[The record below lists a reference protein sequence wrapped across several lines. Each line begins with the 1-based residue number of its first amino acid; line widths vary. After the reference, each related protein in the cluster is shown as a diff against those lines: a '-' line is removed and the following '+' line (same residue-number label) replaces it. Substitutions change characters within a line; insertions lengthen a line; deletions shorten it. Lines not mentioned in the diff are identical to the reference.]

1 MQKKSLKRTLSLL
14 VCSALIA
21 AAALCTG
28 CSGQSTAPSDTSPVS
43 EAATSEAAPA
53 ATEAPATADTAA
65 AAQVLGEGATA
76 FTFTVVDGDGS
87 ETYYEIHTDAQTV
100 GDALTE
106 LGLIEGEDS
115 EYGLY
120 VKTVNGITADYDTD
134 GHYWAFYMD
143 GEYAQTGVDA
153 TQVTAG
159 ASYAFKVE

>member
-43 EAATSEAAPA
+43 EAATSEA
-53 ATEAPATADTAA
+53 PATADTAA
-65 AAQVLGEGATA
+65 AAQVLGGGATA
-76 FTFTVVDGDGS
+76 FTFTVVDGDGN
-87 ETYYEIHTDAQTV
+87 ETDYEIHTDAQTV

-134 GHYWAFYMD
+134 GHYWAFYVD

>member
-1 MQKKSLKRTLSLL
+1 MHRLL
-14 VCSALIA
+14 RPEHRSVRHLP
-21 AAALCTG
+21 G
-28 CSGQSTAPSDTSPVS
+28 ERGRHQRSGPRCHP
-43 EAATSEAAPA
+43 
-53 ATEAPATADTAA
+53 EAPAHRDTAA
-65 AAQVLGEGATA
+65 AAQVLGKGATA
-76 FTFTVVDGDGS
+76 FTFTVVDGDGN
-87 ETYYEIHTDAQTV
+87 ETDYEIHTDAQTV

-134 GHYWAFYMD
+134 GHYWAFYVD

-153 TQVTAG
+153 TRSPAG

>member
-65 AAQVLGEGATA
+65 AAQVLGKGATA
-76 FTFTVVDGDGS
+76 FTFTVVDGDGN
-87 ETYYEIHTDAQTV
+87 ETDLRDPHRRP
-100 GDALTE
+100 
-106 LGLIEGEDS
+106 
-115 EYGLY
+115 
-120 VKTVNGITADYDTD
+120 D
-134 GHYWAFYMD
+134 GGRRPD
-143 GEYAQTGVDA
+143 RTGPDRGRG
-153 TQVTAG
+153 Q
-159 ASYAFKVE
+159 